1 MAKNLSDLNNILFNQ
16 LERLSNPD
24 LEGEK
29 LNEEI
34 QRTEAVV
41 KVSGQI
47 IGNANIV
54 LQALKL
60 KDNTMDAGLKLP
72 ELLQG

>member
-60 KDNTMDAGLKLP
+60 KDNSMEAGLKLP

>member
-1 MAKNLSDLNNILFNQ
+1 MSKNLSDLNSILFNQ

-60 KDNTMDAGLKLP
+60 KDNSMEAGLKLP

>member
-1 MAKNLSDLNNILFNQ
+1 MAKNLSDLNSILFDQ